1 MFIPFKRLKSLLM
14 KLLVA
19 LLSKRALTEWSLLV
33 SIVPI
38 STSRSKEVPCMSKA
52 LI

>member
-1 MFIPFKRLKSLLM
+1 VFIPFKRMKSLLM

-38 STSRSKEVPCMSKA
+38 STSRSKEVPACPRH
-52 LI
+52 